1 MSAIRVLI
9 IADDHFARSG
19 LTALLD
25 VEEDI
30 SIVASHE
37 SSIDLEDS
45 TSTYLPTVII
55 WDLGWD
61 LSDSIEQLENYV
73 TSSSEAEGTT
83 TGILPVVALVNEAE
97 DSIAVRDAGARAIL
111 LRDAE
116 TEKLAHAVRSVVA
129 GLHVFDADLEQYL
142 FSSVAMPVEPLVESL
157 TPRELEILQLIAEGL
172 ANKAIARQLNISDHT
187 VKFHTTA
194 IFGKL
199 GVSSRTEAVV
209 RATRAGLIM
218 L

>member
-1 MSAIRVLI
+1 MLI